1 MENTNSYI
9 SGIGSYL
16 PSQILTNKDLE
27 KMVDTTDEWIV
38 TRTGIKKRHISTKE
52 EATSDLATKASLLA
66 IEDAKISS
74 EEIEMII
81 VATSTPDMMLPST
94 ATRVQKNIG
103 AKNASAFDISAACS
117 GFIYGLSVA
126 HQFIIN
132 GTMKNVLVVG
142 AETLS
147 KYVDWSDRNT
157 SVLFGDGAGAAV
169 VSRNNIGSKIIGF
182 HLGANGNPPREWL
195 MLAGSGSVNKAEN
208 ILEEKK
214 NFITMNGKEIFKFS
228 VNILPSI
235 ITTVIK
241 KYGLTIEDIDL
252 VIPHQA
258 NRRIIEA
265 AAERLNMPIQKL
277 YINIDRRANTS
288 AASIPIA
295 MVDARRE
302 NMLNKE
308 DIIVLAGFGAG
319 LTWGSMLIQY

>member
-1 MENTNSYI
+1 MGNTNSYI
-9 SGIGSYL
+9 SGIGAYL

-38 TRTGIKKRHISTKE
+38 TRTGIKTRYISAKE
-52 EATSDLATKASLLA
+52 EATSDLATKASLSA
-66 IEDAKISS
+66 IKDAGISPC
-74 EEIEMII
+74 EIDMII
-81 VATSTPDMMLPST
+81 VATFTPDMMLPST

-117 GFIYGLSVA
+117 GFIYGLSIA
-126 HQFIIN
+126 HQFIIS
-132 GTMKNVLVVG
+132 GTMKNVLVVS

-182 HLGANGNPPREWL
+182 HLGADGNSPREWL
-195 MLAGSGSVNKAEN
+195 MLAGSGSFNGCEN
-208 ILEEKK
+208 ILKEKK

-228 VNILPSI
+228 VKILPSI
-235 ITTVIK
+235 ITTVLK
-241 KYGLTIEDIDL
+241 KYNLTIEDVAL

-258 NRRIIEA
+258 NRRIIES
-265 AAERLNMPIQKL
+265 AAERLNMPIQKF
-277 YINIDRRANTS
+277 YINIDRYANTS

-302 NMLNKE
+302 NILNKG
-308 DIIVLAGFGAG
+308 DIIVMAGFGAG